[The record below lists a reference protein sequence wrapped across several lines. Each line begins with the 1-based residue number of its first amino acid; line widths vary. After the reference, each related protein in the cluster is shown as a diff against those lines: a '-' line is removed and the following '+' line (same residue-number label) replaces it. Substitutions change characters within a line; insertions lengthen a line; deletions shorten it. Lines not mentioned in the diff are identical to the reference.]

1 MIKIIQF
8 IIFLLFTLSS
18 SVMPSVAQD
27 KGTNPY
33 LIEGIYSK
41 NTGKTPEIAKNNT
54 IKYARR
60 DALMVFL
67 ARISRPLTIA
77 DQISDEEII
86 EMIRSEQILDE
97 KFSGNNYSANFNF
110 VFAKDFVDNILSQKK
125 SNYDANMVAQKKIPE
140 KFILIP
146 VKMAINKPLIWEEEN
161 DWKTIL
167 SRIVNKNN
175 LEDKFIVPTAK
186 KENILLFNSQ
196 NIINLSANE
205 IESAIVKNESRGIY
219 IFNFSYDEIDNKVM
233 IKANYLEPGFKKNFS
248 LAFTN
253 ADKIEYNELIK
264 KVAEKTLDFVE
275 KNPITVQSDFS
286 NKNPEI
292 DFKISSF
299 SDWLTVKNTLEK
311 ANMIDKIEIKS
322 ISRDSVKTKLQIAG
336 SKFNIEEIFNKLN
349 LKYYKLPQGT
359 YEINAVSQ

>member
-1 MIKIIQF
+1 MIKIFQF
-8 IIFLLFTLSS
+8 IIFLILVTSSSILSS
-18 SVMPSVAQD
+18 FGQD
-27 KGTNPY
+27 KGTNPF

-41 NTGKTPEIAKNNT
+41 NTGKSPEIAKQNT
-54 IKYARR
+54 LKYARR
-60 DALMVFL
+60 DALMVLL
-67 ARISRPLTIA
+67 ARISRPLAVA
-77 DQISDEEII
+77 DQTSDEEIV

-110 VFAKDFVDNILSQKK
+110 VFAKDFVDHILNKK
-125 SNYDANMVAQKKIPE
+125 NSNFDDNDIVKKKVPE

-146 VKMAINKPLIWEEEN
+146 IKFTTNKPLIWEEEN
-161 DWKTIL
+161 DWRVIL
-167 SRIVNKNN
+167 SRVITKND
-175 LEDKFIVPTAK
+175 LEDKFILPTAN

-205 IESAIVKNESRGIY
+205 IESAINKNESRGIY
-219 IFNFSYDEIDNKVM
+219 LFNFSFDEIENKVM
-233 IKANYLEPGFKKNFS
+233 VKATYLEPGFKKNFS

-286 NKNPEI
+286 NKNPEV

-299 SDWLTVKNTLEK
+299 SDWLMIKNTLEK
-311 ANMIDKIEIKS
+311 TNMIDKIEIKS
-322 ISRDSVKTKLQIAG
+322 ISRDNIKAKLQIAG
-336 SKFNIEEIFNKLN
+336 SKFNIEEIFYKLN
-349 LKYYKLPQGT
+349 LQYSKLPQGT
-359 YEINAVSQ
+359 YEINAISK